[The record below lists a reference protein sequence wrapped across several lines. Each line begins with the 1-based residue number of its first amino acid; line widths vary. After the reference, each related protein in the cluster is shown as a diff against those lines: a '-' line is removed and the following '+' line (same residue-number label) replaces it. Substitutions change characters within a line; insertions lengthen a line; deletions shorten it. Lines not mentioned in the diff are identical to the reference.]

1 MGVFVTIRISLF
13 KELEMAR
20 LALFSMIYR
29 LTGATLIP
37 ETKNITSATFILIN
51 SP

>member
-13 KELEMAR
+13 KELEKAS
-20 LALFSMIYR
+20 LAVFSVIYR

-37 ETKNITSATFILIN
+37 ETKNTTSENLSLIN

>member
-13 KELEMAR
+13 KEFKTAR
-20 LALFSMIYR
+20 LAVFSVIYW

-37 ETKNITSATFILIN
+37 ETKNITSETFILIN

>member
-13 KELEMAR
+13 KEFKTASQAVFR
-20 LALFSMIYR
+20 VIYW

-37 ETKNITSATFILIN
+37 ETKNTMSETFILIN

>member
-13 KELEMAR
+13 KELETAS
-20 LALFSMIYR
+20 LAVFLVIYW
-29 LTGATLIP
+29 LSGATLIP
-37 ETKNITSATFILIN
+37 ETKNITSENFILIN

>member
-1 MGVFVTIRISLF
+1 MGVLVTIRISLF
-13 KELEMAR
+13 KEFETAS
-20 LALFSMIYR
+20 LAVFRVIYW

-37 ETKNITSATFILIN
+37 GTKNTTSETFILIN